1 MYSNFSVQDIYK
13 VFSSKVSMRYA
24 NLKNKILLSF
34 NVLSELNN
42 KLLEKLIP
50 ITTDGSELIDNQS
63 FCLNLLITRKIL
75 NNSKVKFNYEQKK
88 SAPLFIG
95 WIWEID

>member
-1 MYSNFSVQDIYK
+1 MFSDFSTKDTYT

-50 ITTDGSELIDNQS
+50 ITTDGSKSIDNQS
-63 FCLNLLITRKIL
+63 FCLN
-75 NNSKVKFNYEQKK
+75 F
-88 SAPLFIG
+88 
-95 WIWEID
+95 